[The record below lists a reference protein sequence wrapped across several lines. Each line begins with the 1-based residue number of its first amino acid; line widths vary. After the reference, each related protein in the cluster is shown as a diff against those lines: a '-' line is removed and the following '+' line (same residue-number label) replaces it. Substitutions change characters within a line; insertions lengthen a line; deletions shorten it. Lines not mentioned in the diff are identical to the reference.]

1 MSEELKYQEGGNPL
15 EKIENIE
22 SGEQTYTLVFNKIS
36 GAYYATV
43 ATDSAGDLNGVNF
56 KFKTVTY
63 DKNTHEWIGDYD
75 TGSLVPI
82 DDVPTVVFEEDIDR
96 QAGQVIG
103 QSYPWF
109 SQINII
115 IDVVNKLVE
124 ESGITGDEVDT
135 FTDMVTFLEARR
147 DANRKYKEAYK
158 ADNSFGYKTR
168 RDVWNENAKQ
178 LEGGLHEQM
187 PGGATLPHMNPSNDV
202 DQPGQHY

>member
-1 MSEELKYQEGGNPL
+1 MSIKFTFQEGDNPI
-15 EKIENIE
+15 EKIKEIEN
-22 SGEQTYTLVFNKIS
+22 SEQTYTLLFNKIS
-36 GAYYATV
+36 GAFVSLV
-43 ATDSAGDLNGVNF
+43 ATDSPGDLNSTYY
-56 KFKTVTY
+56 KFKTV
-63 DKNTHEWIGDYD
+63 KFNQQTHQWVGDYD
-75 TGSLVPI
+75 TGGLVPI
-82 DDVPTVVFEEDIDR
+82 DDVPTRVLEEEIDM
-96 QAGQVIG
+96 QAGQVIA

-135 FTDMVTFLEARR
+135 YNDMITFLEARR

-158 ADNSFGYKTR
+158 ADDSFDYKTR
-168 RDVWNENAKQ
+168 RDIWNEAAKQ

-187 PGGATLPHMNPSNDV
+187 PGGATLPHMNPANDV